1 MEEIVK
7 ELGMALLYMGTG
19 FALLVLVFL
28 FLKGDGV
35 LGRIVLALPSLLVSV
50 LNGIQI
56 GRAHV

>member
-1 MEEIVK
+1 MEDIVK

-35 LGRIVLALPSLLVSV
+35 LGRIVLAYM
-50 LNGIQI
+50 NGLT
-56 GRAHV
+56 G

>member
-35 LGRIVLALPSLLVSV
+35 FGRIVLAYM
-50 LNGIQI
+50 NGLT
-56 GRAHV
+56 G